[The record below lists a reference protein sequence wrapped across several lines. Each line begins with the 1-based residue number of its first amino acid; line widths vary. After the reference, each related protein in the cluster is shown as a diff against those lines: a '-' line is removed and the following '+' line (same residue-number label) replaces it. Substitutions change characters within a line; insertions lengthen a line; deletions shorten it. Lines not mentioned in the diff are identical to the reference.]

1 MFRFQHQEASQA
13 SVVPPP
19 PTSVSPSTTPYVKY
33 QEAARLDLP
42 CLHDDHGELPDH
54 EDEADPEKEASEINL
69 ASPDMVPGTP
79 QSLRVAQL
87 RGTPKVTVE
96 GTPQSQR
103 AMAKPPQSKV
113 CLP

>member
-1 MFRFQHQEASQA
+1 M
-13 SVVPPP
+13 VPPP

-69 ASPDMVPGTP
+69 ASPDMVPGQVT
-79 QSLRVAQL
+79 QL

-96 GTPQSQR
+96 GTPQPQR

-113 CLP
+113 CIL